1 LTVCIADLFILEEE
15 VAEKTKVTRISA
27 KDDSKKSNAKAESTK
42 TSTRKKVKKSE
53 TVATETKGN
62 LFVRIGRY
70 FKGAW
75 TELRLVRWPTRKATW
90 GLTLAVILFS
100 AFFVALILLL
110 DALFKWLFEL
120 IIS

>member
-1 LTVCIADLFILEEE
+1 M
-15 VAEKTKVTRISA
+15 AEKTKVTRISA
-27 KDDSKKSNAKAESTK
+27 KDDSKKSDAKAQSTK
-42 TSTRKKVKKSE
+42 AVTPKRVKKSVTKSSE
-53 TVATETKGN
+53 RKGN
-62 LFVRIGRY
+62 IFVRIGRY

-75 TELRLVRWPTRKATW
+75 IELRLVRWPTRKATW
-90 GLTLAVILFS
+90 GLTIAVILFS